1 MLRRTPSTPLVCLV
15 LFVSL
20 AATNYAAA
28 ADPQESLE
36 ILLKPNSSAAA
47 AAGHT
52 KARAARATVAP
63 RPMLPPPAAYGYPP
77 PAGPITKVKALA
89 PQAYYAYTPPC
100 ILPKPMA
107 GQWDMNFEVIIG
119 RVKGTIGYPRVS
131 PYWSG
136 WGWSNEADLN
146 DDLGVPAHGTML
158 QFTAKYQFR
167 PNWGLRYTIL
177 GNQFNGGTNPT
188 RQFLFGSNWWS
199 GGFWITPGLPINTQW
214 QHQYQRLELVYD
226 ALKTCSGLVSI
237 SGGWVHTDDKINVNC
252 WTCGNWTSTFS
263 QGGDSAVIGL
273 DFQRCIRTAPNGG
286 SLSLDCKAAVIFLD
300 NVEGWDVEAGLRFS
314 IPLNCGR
321 AGYMKGGY
329 RFVSYKKSQT
339 ELLFSNTIEGG
350 YVAGGF
356 IF

>member
-36 ILLKPNSSAAA
+36 ILLKPNST
-47 AAGHT
+47 AAGQA
-52 KARAARATVAP
+52 KARAARPAIAP
-63 RPMLPPPAAYGYPP
+63 RPMLPQPAPYAYPP
-77 PAGPITKVKALA
+77 VMGPITKVKAL

-100 ILPKPMA
+100 ILPRPMP
-107 GQWDMNFEVIIG
+107 GQWDMSFQVIIG
-119 RVKGTIGYPRVS
+119 RVKGQIGYPRVS

-136 WGWSNEADLN
+136 WWGWENIADLN

-167 PNWGLRYTIL
+167 PSWGLRYTII
-177 GNQFNGGTNPT
+177 GDEFDGGTNPT
-188 RQFLFGSNWWS
+188 RQFMFGTNWLA
-199 GGFWITPGLPINTQW
+199 GGFLITPGLPINTQW
-214 QHQYQRLELVYD
+214 QHQYQRIELVYD
-226 ALKTCSGLVSI
+226 ALKSCSGLLSI
-237 SGGWVHTDDKINVNC
+237 SGGWVHTDDKISLNC
-252 WTCGNWTSTFS
+252 QTCGFWTAIFS
-263 QGGDSAVIGL
+263 QGGDSAVVGL

-286 SLSLDCKAAVIFLD
+286 TLSLDAKGAVIFLD

-314 IPLNCGR
+314 VPLNCGR
-321 AGYMKGGY
+321 AGYMKAGY
-329 RFVSYKKSQT
+329 RLLQYKKSQT
-339 ELLFSNTIEGG
+339 ELYWSNSIEGG
-350 YVAGGF
+350 FVAAGF